1 MICVCK
7 HAPLTTICTTALDP
21 LLVERII
28 RALLKGLEDYTVD
41 ERGDVGSWAR
51 LSCIK
56 GLGQIVLLFLAEGSV
71 EINKW
76 LPSDTY
82 HEIVAGIL
90 KQGVERLNNH
100 RVEAGKQLIA
110 LLGAPHKPG
119 REAWTLDTEG
129 LFRDLFVNTQY
140 VAFTGLGYGLSYQR
154 RSRDDEL
161 DGWQEP
167 AWLYPRA
174 VQLLSIERY
183 RISVLR
189 GLVLSIGSRNEST
202 VSRRSS
208 LSYTH
213 TLMPRA

>member
-1 MICVCK
+1 MVIHVCK
-7 HAPLTTICTTALDP
+7 HISLTTICTTALDP

-28 RALLKGLEDYTVD
+28 RALLKGLEDYTID

-51 LSCIK
+51 LACIK
-56 GLGQIVLLFLAEGSV
+56 GLGQIVLLFLAEDSV
-71 EINKW
+71 EIDKW
-76 LPSDTY
+76 LPSHTY

-100 RVEAGKQLIA
+100 RVEAGKQLVA
-110 LLGAPHKPG
+110 LLEAPHKPG
-119 REAWTLDTEG
+119 REAWVPDTEG
-129 LFRDLFVNTQY
+129 LFRELFVNTQY
-140 VAFTGLGYGLSYQR
+140 VAFTGLGCGLSYQC
-154 RSRDDEL
+154 RSWGDEL
-161 DGWQEP
+161 EGWQEP
-167 AWLYPRA
+167 AWLYPKA

-208 LSYTH
+208 LS
-213 TLMPRA
+213 